1 MIWNTHGVNKFS
13 FVSTVH
19 ARRAVLGIDKTSEF
33 QASSNPAI
41 FTNLDVWQVFFFFSF
56 FLPFC
61 SWMFLRPCRRCPW
74 RRPSVDPAAGCC
86 SDVHLFLSCLFGSLH
101 FVPESAPE
109 SPGSSSSPLSSESS
123 DVSPSAQVSVSE
135 MSSTCSSGR
144 LLLLPSAMMTRNL
157 SSSKSKA
164 FTSRIQEWCS
174 FYFYDWQFQ

>member
-41 FTNLDVWQVFFFFSF
+41 FTNLDVWQVFF
-56 FLPFC
+56 LPFC

-101 FVPESAPE
+101 FVPEWRQHQSLPGLLHPHYHR
-109 SPGSSSSPLSSESS
+109 SPRTSHHRHI
-123 DVSPSAQVSVSE
+123 QVSVSE